1 MSSDSTS
8 PEILAATT
16 DINLTDVDL
25 NNCDLAEGEALCD
38 REPIHIPN
46 RIQPHGVLLA
56 VSADEYQ
63 ILQVSLNTSEMLGI
77 EPEELLDKP
86 LREFLGEEQITAIQG
101 CLSEDFDHVNP
112 LPFKI
117 ERDGETLT
125 FNGIVHRNRKT
136 IIVELEPTEPS
147 EEVDQRSV
155 PSPSFYGGVIC
166 DFFNFYRL
174 VKTPVSKI
182 QNTKTLDE
190 LSNAIVTEVRKIT
203 GFDRVMVYR
212 FDEEGAGSVIGEAA
226 KENLEPFLG
235 LHYPATDIPKQAKY
249 LYTLN
254 YLRLIP
260 DATYEPVGLTPQL
273 NPVTNKPLDMSMSVL
288 RSVSPLHTEYLDN
301 MGVAASMSISL
312 LKNKQLWGLIACHHN
327 TPKKVPYEIRT
338 VCEFIGQVVSF
349 ELAAKEDNQ
358 DLDYKMKLKSIQTQF
373 VETIS
378 QAEALE
384 TGLTQNPTHLLDL
397 VGADGVALSFGEE
410 ITLIGKTPDEEA
422 ITAML
427 PWLETQFDKD
437 VIYETNSLAPV
448 YPAADKDKAV
458 ASGLLALLISR
469 VQKTFIIWF
478 RPEVIQT
485 VDWGGN
491 PNKSI
496 EIQED
501 GTIALSP
508 RKSFAK
514 WQETVRGKSLPWKAC
529 EVEAALELRSSI
541 VGIVL
546 RKADELTQV
555 NKELARSNIE
565 LDAFAYIA
573 SHDLKEPLRGIYNYS
588 SFLIEDYSNIL
599 DEAGVD
605 KLNTLM
611 RLTHRMEDLI
621 NSLLH
626 YSRLGR
632 AELQML
638 PVDLNDL
645 VAGVLDV
652 IKVSARDK
660 QVEFYIPRPLPTV
673 NCDRTQVNELFT
685 NLISN
690 GIKYN
695 QKTEKIIEIGYLE
708 EYDPIVFQ
716 KKLKYPENTPPKTI
730 FYVRDNGIGIRE
742 RHLESIFRIFKRL
755 HGQKKYG
762 GGTGAGLT
770 IAKKIVE
777 RHGGDIWVESVYKEG
792 STFYFTLQ

>member
-1 MSSDSTS
+1 MASDSVSSDL
-8 PEILAATT
+8 LAATT
-16 DINLTDVDL
+16 DFNLKDVDL
-25 NNCDLAEGEALCD
+25 NNCD

-46 RIQPHGVLLA
+46 LIQPHGVLLA
-56 VSADEYQ
+56 VSAADYQ
-63 ILQVSLNTSEMLGI
+63 ILQVSLNTREMLGI
-77 EPEELLDKP
+77 EPEKLLSQT
-86 LREFLGEEQITAIQG
+86 LEEFLGEEQLRAIES
-101 CLSEDFDHVNP
+101 CLAEEFDRINP
-112 LPFKI
+112 LPIKI
-117 ERDGETLT
+117 ENNGEILS
-125 FNGIVHRNRKT
+125 FEGIIHRQEEI
-136 IIVELEPTEPS
+136 IIVELEPNQSREA
-147 EEVDQRSV
+147 
-155 PSPSFYGGVIC
+155 IN
-166 DFFNFYRL
+166 FFNFYKL
-174 VKTPVSKI
+174 VKSPINKL
-182 QNTKTLDE
+182 QNTETLEE
-190 LSNAIVTEVRKIT
+190 LCNAIALEVKKIT

-212 FDEEGAGSVIGEAA
+212 FDAEGAGTVIAEAA
-226 KENLEPFLG
+226 NKELETFLG

-260 DATYEPVGLTPQL
+260 DAKYIPVGLTPEL
-273 NPVTNKPLDMSMSVL
+273 NPLTNKYLNMSMSVL
-288 RSVSPLHTEYLDN
+288 RSVSPLHTEYLAN

-312 LKNKQLWGLIACHHN
+312 VKNKQLWGLIACHHHS
-327 TPKKVPYEIRT
+327 PQQVPYEIRT

-349 ELAAKEDNQ
+349 ELATKEDNQ
-358 DLDYKMKLKSIQTQF
+358 DLDYKMKLKSILSQF
-373 VETIS
+373 IETIS
-378 QAEALE
+378 TAADLE
-384 TGLTQNPTHLLDL
+384 IGLTKNPQHLLDL
-397 VGADGVALSFGEE
+397 VGAEGVALSFQAE
-410 ITLIGKTPDEEA
+410 IVTIGKTPDQEFIAE
-422 ITAML
+422 ML
-427 PWLETQFDKD
+427 PWLEAQFNEDI
-437 VIYETNSLAPV
+437 VYETNALGQAYAGAESN
-448 YPAADKDKAV
+448 KAT

-469 VQKTFIIWF
+469 IQKTYIIWF

-485 VDWGGN
+485 VNWGGN
-491 PNKSI
+491 PNKPVAI
-496 EIQED
+496 EAD
-501 GTIALSP
+501 GMLRMSP

-514 WQETVRGKSLPWKAC
+514 WQETVQGKSLPWKPC
-529 EVEAALELRSSI
+529 EVEAAIELRSSI

-555 NKELARSNIE
+555 NQELARSNIE
-565 LDAFAYIA
+565 LDSFAYIA

-588 SFLIEDYSNIL
+588 SFLIEDYGEIL
-599 DEAGVD
+599 DADGKD

-632 AELQML
+632 AELQL
-638 PVDLNDL
+638 RPVNLNDL

-660 QVEFYIPRPLPTV
+660 QVQFHLPRSLPTV
-673 NCDRTQVNELFT
+673 KCDRTQVRELFT

-695 QKTEKIIEIGYLE
+695 QKKEKIIEIGYLDDD
-708 EYDPIVFQ
+708 DPTVIA
-716 KKLKYPENTPPKTI
+716 KMRKYPENTPVKTI
-730 FYVRDNGIGIRE
+730 FYVKDNGIGIRE

-777 RHGGDIWVESVYKEG
+777 RHRGEIWVESVYKEG

>member
-1 MSSDSTS
+1 MASDSGS
-8 PEILAATT
+8 LDILTAIT
-16 DINLTDVDL
+16 DLNLQNANLT
-25 NNCDLAEGEALCD
+25 NCD

-46 RIQPHGVLLA
+46 LIQPHGLLLA
-56 VSADEYQ
+56 VSADEYR
-63 ILQVSLNTSEMLGI
+63 ILQVSLNTNEMLGI
-77 EPEELLDKP
+77 EAEELLGKS
-86 LREFLGEEQITAIQG
+86 LGEFLGEEQLAAIQG
-101 CLSEDFDHVNP
+101 CLTEDFDNINP
-112 LPFKI
+112 LPIKI
-117 ERDGETLT
+117 ENNGRTLS
-125 FNGIVHRNRKT
+125 FDGIVHRNRE
-136 IIVELEPTEPS
+136 IVIVELEPSQPS
-147 EEVDQRSV
+147 EAV
-155 PSPSFYGGVIC
+155 
-166 DFFNFYRL
+166 DFFNFYKL
-174 VKTPVSKI
+174 VKSPVNKL
-182 QNTKTLDE
+182 QNTETLDE
-190 LSNAIVTEVRKIT
+190 LCSAIASEVKRIT

-212 FDEEGAGSVIGEAA
+212 FDDEGAGTVIAEAA
-226 KENLEPFLG
+226 NEELEPFLG

-260 DATYEPVGLTPQL
+260 DVTYEPVGLTPEL
-273 NPVTNKPLDMSMSVL
+273 NPLTNEPLNMSMSVL
-288 RSVSPLHTEYLDN
+288 RSVSPLHTEYLAN
-301 MGVAASMSISL
+301 MGVTASMSISL

-327 TPKKVPYEIRT
+327 TPRKVSYEIRT

-358 DLDYKMKLKSIQTQF
+358 DLDYKMKLKSIQSQF
-373 VETIS
+373 IETIS
-378 QAEALE
+378 QAEDLE
-384 TGLTQNPTHLLDL
+384 TGLTQNPQHLLDL
-397 VGADGVALSFGEE
+397 VGADGVALSFGEDL
-410 ITLIGKTPDEEA
+410 TTVGKTPHQEF
-422 ITAML
+422 ITEML
-427 PWLETQFDKD
+427 PWLETQFREY
-437 VIYETNSLAPV
+437 VIYETNSLGQV
-448 YPAADKDKAV
+448 YPAAEEYQAV
-458 ASGLLALLISR
+458 ASGLVALLISR
-469 VQKTFIIWF
+469 IQKTFIIWF

-485 VDWGGN
+485 VNWGGN
-491 PNKSI
+491 PHKSAKI
-496 EIQED
+496 EEN
-501 GTIALSP
+501 GTIKLSP

-514 WQETVRGKSLPWKAC
+514 WQETVQGKSLPWKPC
-529 EVEAALELRSSI
+529 ELEAAIELRSSI

-588 SFLIEDYSNIL
+588 SFLIEDYGEIL
-599 DEAGVD
+599 DEEGID

-632 AELQML
+632 AELRMGS
-638 PVDLNDL
+638 VDLNDL

-652 IKVSARDK
+652 IKVSARDS
-660 QVEFYIPRPLPTV
+660 QVEFRIPRSLPTV
-673 NCDRTQVNELFT
+673 KCDRTQVNELFT

-695 QKTEKIIEIGYLE
+695 QKAKKIIEIGYLDE
-708 EYDPIVFQ
+708 DDPILIE
-716 KKLKYPENTPPKTI
+716 KMREYPEDTPVKTI
-730 FYVRDNGIGIRE
+730 FYVKDNGIGIRE

-755 HGQKKYG
+755 HSQKKYG

-777 RHGGDIWVESVYKEG
+777 RHKGEIWVKSVYKEG